1 MLHEPSSEKRP
12 LQAKGEDTPTA
23 RLELIMGAEGLARV
37 RGARVLVLGLGGV
50 GSNCAEALARG
61 GVGDLILVDGDA
73 VQASNI
79 NRQAI
84 AFPDTVGMRKVEA
97 ARRLIERINP
107 DVRVE
112 TIDRTVLPENL
123 ADLLAQTGA
132 SDGRV
137 DYVADAIDT
146 ISTKIALA
154 EEAERCGFRLI
165 SSMGTAMKVRPERLE
180 VTDIEKTAGDPV
192 ARVMRRELRKRGIH
206 HLKVVSSPE
215 RPRALRSGKE
225 GASRERRPPLGTVS
239 FVPPV
244 AGMLMAGEI
253 IRELAGIK

>member
-1 MLHEPSSEKRP
+1 MLHEPSSEKPP

-61 GVGDLILVDGDA
+61 GVGDLILVDGDV

-225 GASRERRPPLGTVS
+225 GVSRERRPPLGTVS